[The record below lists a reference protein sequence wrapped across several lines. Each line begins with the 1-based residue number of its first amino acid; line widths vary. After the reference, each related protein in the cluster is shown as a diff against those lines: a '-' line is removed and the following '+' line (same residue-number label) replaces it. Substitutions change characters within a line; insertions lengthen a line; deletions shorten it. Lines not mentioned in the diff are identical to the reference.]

1 MKKIIFSVA
10 FLLLIIQNGLAQAP
24 EGVNYQSVI
33 RKLDG
38 TVMVNASVGVKVE
51 IRQNN
56 PTGTV
61 VYSESF
67 NSTSSSQGL
76 INLIIGRGTVINGLF
91 SNIDWGNG
99 PFFCEISIDDAG
111 GSNYLSMG
119 VQQLLSVPYAL
130 YAKESGNGPVGATG
144 PQGPVGATGPAGAT
158 GPQGPI
164 GPIGPT
170 GAVGPAGPQGVIGAT
185 GPAGVAGPQG
195 PVGPAGTTGSIGL
208 TGPVGPQGI
217 QGIQG
222 PAGTDAQT
230 LSISGQNLTISGGNT
245 VILPPGGGTLDQ
257 AYDFGGA
264 GLGRTITVD
273 AGPVQLNGSGTNT
286 AALLVGFSG
295 TGNAI
300 NAQNTNASNS
310 YAAIQG
316 VTNSSSVTN
325 SAIFGQSTG
334 AARGV
339 VGEVTAASTASA
351 AVRGLNLRTNGGIG
365 VEGVGYNGVS
375 GETNYTDGFGVFGQN
390 FDLLGPA
397 TGNSIGVGGVGYVGV
412 SGQSTTPSAGAG
424 VYSYDHVMANNNLI
438 AGGTKNFRIDHPL
451 DPENKFLNHFSIE
464 SNEVLNIY
472 RGTITCDANGVAEVV
487 LPNYVSAI
495 NINFSYQLTPI
506 GAFAGLFI
514 AKKMEDG
521 KFLIAGA
528 QPGMEVSWQV
538 TGTRNDLYMQ
548 KVPGASD
555 VEVEKRTEDK
565 GNYLH
570 PEFYNQPDTK
580 RIFKKNVIK

>member
-170 GAVGPAGPQGVIGAT
+170 GAVGPAGPQGVIGAN

-339 VGEVTAASTASA
+339 VGEVTATSTASA

-375 GETNYTDGFGVFGQN
+375 GETNYRDGFGVFGLN
-390 FDLLGPA
+390 YDAAGPLTA
-397 TGNSIGVGGVGYVGV
+397 NASGVGGVGFVGV
-412 SGQSTTPSAGAG
+412 VGQTSDLANGGAG
-424 VYSYDHVMANNNLI
+424 IFSMDDVVA
-438 AGGTKNFRIDHPL
+438 AGTKNFRIDHPL
-451 DPENKFLNHFSIE
+451 DPENKYLNHFSIE

-472 RGTITCDANGVAEVV
+472 RGTVTCDATGNAVIV
-487 LPNYVSAI
+487 LPDYVSAI

-514 AKKMEDG
+514 AKKMENG
-521 KFLIAGA
+521 TFSIAGA
-528 QPGMEVSWQV
+528 QPGMEVSWQL
-538 TGTRNDLYMQ
+538 TGTRNDAYMRNRPNAGQ
-548 KVPGASD
+548 
-555 VEVEKRTEDK
+555 VEVEKRSADK
-565 GNYLH
+565 GKYLQ
-570 PEFYNQPDTK
+570 PEYHNQPASK
-580 RIFKKNVIK
+580 SIFKMNDNK